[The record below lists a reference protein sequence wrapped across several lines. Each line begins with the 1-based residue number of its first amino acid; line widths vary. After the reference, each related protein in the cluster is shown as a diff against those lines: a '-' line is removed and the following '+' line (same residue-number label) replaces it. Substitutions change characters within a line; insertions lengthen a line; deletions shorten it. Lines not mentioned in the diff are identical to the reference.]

1 MAINL
6 NTNLNALQNQRN
18 LSEVENSKRQTIA
31 KLSSGKAVNN
41 AADNAAALAV
51 AEGLQSQINGYNQAV
66 RNTFDGVS
74 VVQTADDAL
83 GRITDNSQR
92 IAELAIQ
99 AGNGTLNA
107 NDKAAI
113 QKEVDQLTQANSQ
126 IVQNTSFNGQSLLT
140 GGSLTFQSGPDGS
153 SQSQISV
160 QNANLSAAPGAG
172 GLNGYNANL
181 QAAGTIDITNPNA
194 LSQVQSDL
202 QQLSQYRADLGAAS
216 NRFGT
221 AIENLTNSSI
231 NSEESRSRIRDAD
244 VAALSSQLAQQQIL
258 SNSSLAVQAQS
269 NLSPQLA
276 LGLLRN

>member
-6 NTNLNALQNQRN
+6 NTNLTALQNQRN
-18 LSEVENSKRQTIA
+18 LSEVENSKRQTLA

-83 GRITDNSQR
+83 GRISDNSQR

-99 AGNGTLNA
+99 AGNGALNA

-153 SQSQISV
+153 SQSQINV
-160 QNANLSAAPGAG
+160 QNPNLSAGSGAG